1 LRCVKNTGYDFGTR
15 LFDINEQDQKG
26 DPMGLSVQPKK
37 FILLLSAFLL
47 VACGN
52 KKDKIHLSAESQ
64 SSLILNQLTVE
75 SVTPFSLD
83 ALHSSV
89 ITHKRFLIKAC
100 FVDGAT
106 LSKLSGIEMTID
118 GQQNFADAS
127 GCLFWSQEVAI
138 PDNGNLQFIKYSK
151 EISISLSPQF
161 KKTVSYQINPYDGNI
176 INLEHIDPAQTTADA
191 KADANDNLSL
201 ENLNVG
207 FVGFTKKNSSTTQIQ
222 EFVSKLD
229 ACIKTKSSLVKM
241 DRLIGQSVEVIIR
254 STDKIIEKKMA
265 KVDGQ
270 GCIQLSYK
278 DQFPL
283 MSENSWKK
291 RIVSIQQGD
300 RVLLREYGINPFE
313 IKGEFFWDY
322 RRGPSPR
329 AATQDKP
336 RLVVDKMR
344 YTFVGNEDDGFR
356 INEFLELSLVK
367 SYQLELE
374 PSLSFGHEFRGDVGP
389 RPMFNGQ
396 FKIHFVLL
404 SPKQGDMEIN
414 ANNLSEFDVLSRY
427 DSVVELRDGKINTTI
442 ELPFLFVDFPK
453 AVTRT
458 LAIVKLEAVDTPELN
473 AIVTGPF
480 HASTHQFSVGMR
492 EFESFESGEK
502 LESLN
507 LTVQDKL
514 NHPSPVKLTKEGT
527 LTSNW
532 KVSPLELYRELHK
545 NVEGMDSLVIKTQ
558 KQAVSDLKLS
568 VTDGELKNFIRGQYS
583 ARDLNRFCSVI
594 YPSRVE
600 VGYFWDSTIQDPKFS
615 SCMREPQKYLQVKGL
630 KHIQKITSI
639 PERVYSS
646 TDRINIGSGFFFFQ
660 SESERESRS
669 RRWSTGADIGMKFE
683 IPFLKIVSAG
693 AKTSYDISYM
703 TSKDLSTG
711 STSRGSLSRTRNIYA
726 DMLRLRFEA
735 NTLSCLNI
743 QGEYYQDGKTIKRS
757 SKRLQICENNLNK
770 EMNEE
775 SWYYMG
781 ESDPTMSMLRDRWS
795 HKENMMIKLLRGQ
808 KNFEAFY
815 NLMAD
820 DTKVVFLQKVET
832 LKGPDAYYS
841 RIYSD
846 QQKAPSIE
854 DGAIPGTIDL

>member
-1 LRCVKNTGYDFGTR
+1 
-15 LFDINEQDQKG
+15 
-26 DPMGLSVQPKK
+26 MGISVQPKT
-37 FILLLSAFLL
+37 FLVLLAAVL
-47 VACGN
+47 VMSCGA
-52 KKDKIHLSAESQ
+52 KKDKEHLSTESQ
-64 SSLILNQLTVE
+64 SSLILNQLTIE
-75 SVTPFSLD
+75 STTPLSLN
-83 ALHSSV
+83 AAHSSI
-89 ITHKRFLIKAC
+89 ITHKRFMIKAC
-100 FVDGAT
+100 FIDGAS
-106 LSKLSGIEMTID
+106 LSKLSGIEMIVD
-118 GQQNFADAS
+118 GQESNADAS
-127 GCLFWSQEVAI
+127 GCLFWTQEIAI
-138 PDNGNLQFIKYSK
+138 PDNGNLQFSTYSK
-151 EISISLSPQF
+151 RVSIKRTPQF
-161 KKTVSYQINPYDGNI
+161 EKIVQYQLNPYDGNI
-176 INLEHIDPAQTTADA
+176 INLEHAEQGRISAEVKNDT
-191 KADANDNLSL
+191 NDNLSL

-207 FVGFTKKNSSTTQIQ
+207 FVGFTNKNSSTAQFQ

-229 ACIKTKSSLVKM
+229 TCIKSKSSLVKM
-241 DRLIGQSVEVIIR
+241 ERLFGQKVEVLIR
-254 STDKIIEKKMA
+254 DENSQILSKKIVTI
-265 KVDGQ
+265 DGQ
-270 GCIQLSYK
+270 GCLQISYK
-278 DQFPL
+278 DQFKL

-291 RIVSIQQGD
+291 RMITVQQGD
-300 RVLLREYGINPFE
+300 RFLTREFAINPFE

-322 RRGPSPR
+322 RRGQAPR
-329 AATQDKP
+329 AATLEKP
-336 RLVVDKMR
+336 RLVVEKMR

-374 PSLSFGHEFRGDVGP
+374 PSLNFGHEFRGDVGP
-389 RPMFNGQ
+389 RAMFNGQ
-396 FKIHFVLL
+396 FKLQFVLL
-404 SPKQGDMEIN
+404 SPKNGDMEIN
-414 ANNLSEFDVLSRY
+414 ANNLSDFEVLSRF
-427 DSVVELRDGKINTTI
+427 DKIVELRDGKINTTI

-458 LAIVKLEAVDTPELN
+458 LAIVKLEALDIPELN

-502 LESLN
+502 LASLN
-507 LTVQDKL
+507 LSVQDKL
-514 NHPSPVKLTKEGT
+514 NHPSPIVLNNDGT
-527 LTSNW
+527 LKSKW
-532 KVSPLELYRELHK
+532 KVSPLELYRELHRD
-545 NVEGMDSLVIKTQ
+545 VEGMESLQIKTL
-558 KQAVSDLKLS
+558 KQAQAELKLNIN
-568 VTDGELKNFIRGQYS
+568 DADLDKFISGINS
-583 ARDLNRFCSVI
+583 ARDLGRFCSLI
-594 YPSRVE
+594 YPSRIE
-600 VGYFWDSTIQDPKFS
+600 TGYFWDSTVHDPKLS
-615 SCMREPQKYLQVKGL
+615 SCLKEPQKYLRIKGL
-630 KHIQKITSI
+630 RHIQKITSQ

-646 TDRINIGSGFFFFQ
+646 TDRINIGSGFFYFQ

-726 DMLRLRFEA
+726 DMLRLKFEA

-757 SKRLQICENNLNK
+757 AKRFQLCQNK
-770 EMNEE
+770 LKKEINEE

-808 KNFEAFY
+808 KNFESFY

-832 LKGPDAYYS
+832 MKGPDAYYS
-841 RIYSD
+841 RIISD
-846 QQKAPSIE
+846 LESKPTIE